1 MENPTYIFERTA
13 LYYET
18 DQMKIVHHSNYI
30 RWFEEA
36 RIAYMNSAGLPYSKM
51 EELGVMIPVLG
62 VDCEYK
68 KPVRFD
74 QKVLIYVK
82 ITEFTGVKLV
92 IEYEVRD
99 RETGDLHITG
109 HSKHCFVKADSFRP
123 VRLSKD
129 YPEMAEIFTVKQ

>member
-36 RIAYMNSAGLPYSKM
+36 RIAYMADAGLPYSAM
-51 EELGVMIPVLG
+51 EENGVMIPVLS
-62 VDCEYK
+62 VSCEYK
-68 KPVRFD
+68 KPVKFD
-74 QKVLIYVK
+74 QEVQIFLK
-82 ITEFTGVKLV
+82 IAKFTGVKLI

-99 RETGDLHITG
+99 KKTGDLHITG
-109 HSKHCFVKADSFRP
+109 SSGHCFVKADTFKP
-123 VRLSKD
+123 VRLTKD
-129 YPEMAEIFTVKQ
+129 YPDMAKIFTV

>member
-36 RIAYMNSAGLPYSKM
+36 RIAYMADAGLPYSLM
-51 EELGVMIPVLG
+51 EEKGIMIPVLS
-62 VDCEYK
+62 VSCEYK
-68 KPVRFD
+68 KPVKFD
-74 QKVLIYVK
+74 QQVQIFLK
-82 ITEFTGVKLV
+82 IAKFTGTKLI

-99 RETGDLHITG
+99 KATESLHITG
-109 HSKHCFVKADSFRP
+109 SSGHCFVNADTFRP
-123 VRLSKD
+123 VRLTKD
-129 YPEMAEIFTVKQ
+129 HPDMAKIFMV

>member
-36 RIAYMNSAGLPYSKM
+36 RIAYMADAGLPYSLM
-51 EELGVMIPVLG
+51 EEKGIMIPVLSVG
-62 VDCEYK
+62 CEYK
-68 KPVRFD
+68 KPVKFD
-74 QKVLIYVK
+74 QKVQIFLK
-82 ITEFTGVKLV
+82 IAKFTGTKLL

-99 RETGDLHITG
+99 KETGDLHITG
-109 HSKHCFVKADSFRP
+109 NSGHCFVKADTFRP
-123 VRLSKD
+123 VRLTKD
-129 YPEMAEIFTVKQ
+129 YPDMAKIFMV